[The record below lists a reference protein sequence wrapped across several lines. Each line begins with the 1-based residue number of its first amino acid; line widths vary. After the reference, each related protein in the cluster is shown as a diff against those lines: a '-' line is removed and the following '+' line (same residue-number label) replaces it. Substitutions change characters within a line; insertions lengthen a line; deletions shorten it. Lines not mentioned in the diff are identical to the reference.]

1 MEINIYYILIIHHN
15 TIFIA
20 DILHVCVE
28 APLGKTLLLKIFENT
43 TAKYTLFLFA
53 VTSTTVCVF
62 LQFLRKYY
70 FFISIF
76 INVSPS

>member
-53 VTSTTVCVF
+53 VTSTTVCVSPIF
-62 LQFLRKYY
+62 KKIL
-70 FFISIF
+70 FFYIYLH
-76 INVSPS
+76 